1 VTAVGR
7 SRAGRRRSRRAN
19 AVSIPKPSGWRP
31 ASVTSGTTP
40 EPRGP
45 SASVPSL
52 SVAGRRSHLRCL
64 YFHAAQELRMDFDL
78 PDEHRMIRDTVREFA
93 EEEIEPIA
101 QDIEDE
107 HRFPEEIFAELADLD
122 VMGVPISEEYG
133 GLGGDT
139 LMYAVVAE
147 ELGRVSGSVALSYV
161 AHTSLGAKPLELFG
175 THEQKERWLEPLAS
189 GREMGAWA
197 LTEPGSGSDASD
209 MDTTAE
215 KEGDEYVID
224 GTKQFIT
231 NANVAG
237 SVLVKAVTDPDAG
250 YDGISTFIVDPE
262 EDDGFSVST
271 VWDKMGLN
279 ASPTCEIQ
287 LDGVRVPE
295 DRLLGEEGEGWKQTM
310 KTLSG
315 GRISIAAISTGLAQ
329 GAYGHAKSYS
339 KEREQFGQPISKFD
353 AIRDK
358 VVDMERKVERARLLT
373 HKAASKYDA
382 GEGVVKESALA
393 KLDASEAARE
403 VAEEAVQVLGGYGYT
418 TDFAPQRFYRDA
430 KLMEIGE
437 GTSEIQ
443 HLVIGRELGL

>member
-1 VTAVGR
+1 
-7 SRAGRRRSRRAN
+7 
-19 AVSIPKPSGWRP
+19 
-31 ASVTSGTTP
+31 
-40 EPRGP
+40 
-45 SASVPSL
+45 
-52 SVAGRRSHLRCL
+52 
-64 YFHAAQELRMDFDL
+64 MDFDL
-78 PDEHRMIRDTVREFA
+78 PDEHRMIQEEVRRFC

-101 QDIEDE
+101 QEIEDE
-107 HRFPEEIFAELADLD
+107 HRFPDEIFDQLAQLD

-133 GLGGDT
+133 GIGGDT

-161 AHTSLGAKPLELFG
+161 AHTSLGTKPLELFG
-175 THEQKERWLEPLAS
+175 THEQKQEWLEPLAS
-189 GREMGAWA
+189 GEEMGAWA
-197 LTEPGSGSDASD
+197 LTEPSSGSDASD
-209 MDTTAE
+209 MDTMAE
-215 KEGDEYVID
+215 KDGDEYVLN

-231 NANVAG
+231 NANVAN

-250 YDGISTFIVDPE
+250 YDGISTFIVDPAN
-262 EDDGFSVST
+262 DDGFEVTT

-287 LDGVRVPE
+287 LDDVRVPE
-295 DRLLGEEGEGWKQTM
+295 DRLLGEEGEGWEQTK
-310 KTLSG
+310 KTLDG

-329 GAYGHAKSYS
+329 GAYEAAKSYS
-339 KEREQFGQPISKFD
+339 KEREQFGKPISKFD

-358 VVDMERKVERARLLT
+358 VVHMERQVERARLLT
-373 HKAASKYDA
+373 HKSAWQYDQ
-382 GEGVVKESALA
+382 GQSVTKSSSLA

-418 TDFAPQRFYRDA
+418 EDFSPQRYMRDA